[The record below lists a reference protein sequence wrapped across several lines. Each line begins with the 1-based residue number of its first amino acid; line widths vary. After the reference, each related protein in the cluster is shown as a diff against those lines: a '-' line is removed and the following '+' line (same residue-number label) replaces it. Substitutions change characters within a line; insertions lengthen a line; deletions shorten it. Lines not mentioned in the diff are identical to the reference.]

1 MFDDLNCFCQKEI
14 THQLPTMMSVLHD
27 GQETTTLLTPG
38 GISIEKPAEHSV
50 QLTFI
55 FADGVGVE
63 GAGDGVGAAGGL
75 KTSSGREI
83 PPLLT
88 TV

>member
-1 MFDDLNCFCQKEI
+1 
-14 THQLPTMMSVLHD
+14 MSVLHD

-38 GISIEKPAEHSV
+38 GISIEKPAEHFV

-55 FADGVGVE
+55 FPDDVDVE
-63 GAGDGVGAAGGL
+63 GVDDGVGAAGVF
-75 KTSSGREI
+75 KTPSGREI

>member
-1 MFDDLNCFCQKEI
+1 
-14 THQLPTMMSVLHD
+14 MSVLHD

-38 GISIEKPAEHSV
+38 GISIEKPAEHFV

-55 FADGVGVE
+55 FPVDVDVE
-63 GAGDGVGAAGGL
+63 GVDDGVGAAGVF
-75 KTSSGREI
+75 KTPSGREI

>member
-1 MFDDLNCFCQKEI
+1 
-14 THQLPTMMSVLHD
+14 MSVLHD

-38 GISIEKPAEHSV
+38 GISIEKPAEHFV

-55 FADGVGVE
+55 FPEDVDVE
-63 GAGDGVGAAGGL
+63 GVDDGVGAAGVF
-75 KTSSGREI
+75 KTPSGREI